1 MSSKGIDPFST
12 TNSEIIEDS
21 KLKHENIDIDV
32 NQTKLN
38 ERNIKNN
45 KKDFNT
51 DENSI
56 KIIKKDSFIENISA
70 RDIVIIKFPE
80 EALIKN

>member
-1 MSSKGIDPFST
+1 MSSKGIDPFSS

-21 KLKHENIDIDV
+21 KLKNENIDIDV

-38 ERNIKNN
+38 ERNIKNY
-45 KKDFNT
+45 KKDFTT
-51 DENSI
+51 DDNSI

-70 RDIVIIKFPE
+70 RDIVIIKLPE
-80 EALIKN
+80 EA

>member
-1 MSSKGIDPFST
+1 MSSKGIDPFSL
-12 TNSEIIEDS
+12 TNSEIVVDS
-21 KLKHENIDIDV
+21 KLKNENIDIDV

-80 EALIKN
+80 EA

>member
-1 MSSKGIDPFST
+1 MSSKGIDPFSS

-21 KLKHENIDIDV
+21 KLKNENIDIDV

-45 KKDFNT
+45 TKDFNT
-51 DENSI
+51 DDNSI
-56 KIIKKDSFIENISA
+56 KIIKKDSFIENIST
-70 RDIVIIKFPE
+70 RDIVIIKFSE
-80 EALIKN
+80 EA

>member
-1 MSSKGIDPFST
+1 MSSKGIDPFSS

-21 KLKHENIDIDV
+21 KLKNENIDIDV

-45 KKDFNT
+45 TKDFNT
-51 DENSI
+51 DDNSI
-56 KIIKKDSFIENISA
+56 KIIKKDSFIENIST

-80 EALIKN
+80 EA

>member
-21 KLKHENIDIDV
+21 KLKNENIDIDV

-38 ERNIKNN
+38 ERNIENN
-45 KKDFNT
+45 TKDYNT

-56 KIIKKDSFIENISA
+56 KIIKKDSFIENIST

-80 EALIKN
+80 EA